1 MLSNVHASSQIRIP
15 FYSRPLKAAATAAS
29 LLLLLAACGGGGG
42 SGGAPEVSLEPRDP
56 LALVAPDP
64 ASAEEQPYAT
74 VVETEYEIGRITVTD
89 PEREAS
95 YETDVHGLFSYASD
109 APAPM
114 RVILLLHG
122 RHQTCESSV
131 GGLPFLIADDD
142 ACPDTPVVGPADSFR
157 GYSYLVEALAK
168 AGYFV
173 LSIDANDINDNDG
186 SASAGDAGANAR
198 AMLIKQHL
206 DDFRSVNLTGATV
219 DGNHSF
225 PELQGLLDFDHVG
238 IMGHSRGG
246 DGIARF
252 VTFNRLQEEPHNLV
266 AAFGLAPTD
275 YNREFPDGVAFA
287 TLLPYCDGDVEDLQG
302 AYQYD
307 DARYLDPN
315 DPYPKFQILS
325 MGGNH
330 NYFNRIW
337 LSDDWEIWDSSGT
350 DPHCGTNSGTDQ
362 RDNRTVQ
369 EGYGLFFMASFFR
382 AFVGEEERYLT
393 YWNGQAGVSPS
404 SCPDGVGP
412 CDERHHLSIHAGA
425 NDRLVIEDFMG
436 TELPVS
442 NDLGGTI
449 AFTGFDAAEP
459 CDPPEYAGT
468 TETPCASD
476 PTYSTTEQVYLDWSE
491 PASISADIPSTNFSA
506 YDIISIRVGLV
517 LGDAENSAG
526 QDFSIVLTDAS
537 DNSQSLIAGDLS
549 KVLFLPPGRAHN
561 SAGSAKTVLNAV
573 DIPLLAFDQIDLSAI
588 EKVEIIFDQTSAGS
602 VQISD
607 LMVQRVQP

>member
-1 MLSNVHASSQIRIP
+1 MLSP
-15 FYSRPLKAAATAAS
+15 FYRRSAKAAASAAS
-29 LLLLLAACGGGGG
+29 LLLLLSACGGGGG
-42 SGGAPEVSLEPRDP
+42 SDSATEVTAPRDA
-56 LALVAPDP
+56 LALIAPDP
-64 ASAEEQPYAT
+64 ASAEEQPYSNL
-74 VVETEYEIGRITVTD
+74 VETEYEIGRITVSD
-89 PEREAS
+89 PKRDAS
-95 YETDVHGLFSYASD
+95 YDTDVHGLFAYASD
-109 APAPM
+109 APSPM

-131 GGLPFLIADDD
+131 GGVPFLIADDD
-142 ACPDTPVVGPADSFR
+142 QCPDTPVVGPADSFR
-157 GYSYLVEALAK
+157 GYSYLVDALAK

-198 AMLIKQHL
+198 ATLIKQHL

-219 DGNHSF
+219 DGMHSF
-225 PELQGLLDFDHVG
+225 PELQGMLDFDHVG

-252 VTFNRLQEEPHNLV
+252 VRFNRMQDEPHNLV

-275 YNREFPDGVAFA
+275 YNREYPDGVTFA

-307 DARYLDPN
+307 DARYIDPI
-315 DPYPKFQILS
+315 DPFPKFQILS

-337 LSDDWEIWDSSGT
+337 LSDDWEIWDSSGS

-412 CDERHHLSIHAGA
+412 CDDRHHLSIHAGA
-425 NDRLVIEDFMG
+425 NDRLVIEDF
-436 TELPVS
+436 TDVDLPSS
-442 NDLGGTI
+442 NDLGGTLS
-449 AFTGFDAAEP
+449 FDGFDTVET
-459 CDPPEYAGT
+459 CDPPEFAAT
-468 TETPCASD
+468 SDKPCPSD
-476 PTYSTTEQVYLDWSE
+476 PTYSTTEQFYMAWTQT
-491 PASISADIPSTNFSA
+491 ASISNTIPVTNMAA
-506 YDIISIRVGLV
+506 YDVLSLRVGLV
-517 LGDAENSAG
+517 IDDSNNAAG
-526 QDFSIVLTDAS
+526 QDFSVQLTDSSGAS
-537 DNSQSLIAGDLS
+537 QTLVAGDVS
-549 KVLFLPPGRAHN
+549 QVLFLPPGRAHN
-561 SAGSAKTVLNAV
+561 SAGSAKTILNAV
-573 DIPLLAFDQIDLSAI
+573 DIPVLLFDQIDTKAI
-588 EKVEIIFDQTSAGS
+588 EKVDIIFDQTPAGS

-607 LMVQRVQP
+607 LMLQRVQP

>member
-1 MLSNVHASSQIRIP
+1 MLP
-15 FYSRPLKAAATAAS
+15 FYNRPLKAAATAAS
-29 LLLLLAACGGGGG
+29 LLLLLTACGGGGG
-42 SGGAPEVSLEPRDP
+42 GSDPAPAAAARGA

-64 ASAEEQPYAT
+64 ASAEEQPYT
-74 VVETEYEIGRITVTD
+74 TLVETEYEIGRITVTD
-89 PEREAS
+89 PKRDAS

-109 APAPM
+109 APGPM

-131 GGLPFLIADDD
+131 GGIPFLIADDD
-142 ACPDTPVVGPADSFR
+142 QCPDTPVVGPADSFR

-198 AMLIKQHL
+198 ATLIKQHL
-206 DDFRSVNLTGATV
+206 DDFRSINLTGATV
-219 DGNHSF
+219 DGAHSF

-252 VTFNRLQEEPHNLV
+252 VRFNRLQDEPHNLV

-275 YNREFPDGVAFA
+275 YNREFPDGVTFA
-287 TLLPYCDGDVEDLQG
+287 TLLPYCDGDVEDLQD

-307 DARYLDPN
+307 DARYIDPS

-337 LSDDWEIWDSSGT
+337 LSDDWEIWDSSGS

-382 AFVGEEERYLT
+382 AFVGEEERYLS

-412 CDERHHLSIHAGA
+412 CDERHHLSIHAGV
-425 NDRLVIEDFMG
+425 NDRLVIEDF
-436 TELPVS
+436 TEADLPTS
-442 NDLGGTI
+442 NELGGSI
-449 AFTGFDAAEP
+449 SFNDFDAAEP

-468 TETPCASD
+468 TDTPCASD
-476 PTYSTTEQVYLDWSE
+476 PTFSTTEQVYVAWTQ
-491 PASISADIPSTNFSA
+491 PASISNSIPATNMAA
-506 YDIISIRVGLV
+506 YDILSLRVGLV
-517 LGDAENSAG
+517 LGDANNGAG
-526 QDFSIVLTDAS
+526 QDFSLQLTDSSGA
-537 DNSQSLIAGDLS
+537 NQSLVVGDYS
-549 KVLFLPPGRAHN
+549 KVLFLPPGRAHD

-573 DIPLLAFDQIDLSAI
+573 DIPVLLFDQIDMTAI
-588 EKVEIIFDQTSAGS
+588 EQVDIVFDQTAAGS
-602 VQISD
+602 VQLSD
-607 LMVQRVQP
+607 LMLQRVQP